1 MDQTKIAEKLQIIQ
15 DGINTEGDLIN
26 QIITAL
32 EGKSGS
38 GNNLTWKQIASLP
51 TVYAIE
57 DTENTIR
64 YLELPS
70 KKCWILFYRGAG
82 LYIYDTNDNN
92 AFGNDLIEMS
102 CTVIEESNTTYLQ
115 IATGWSDLFYTVIE
129 QTINDNTNDSPNEEE
144 KGICPS
150 ITLNFTASQW
160 SMGMTEMYID
170 HLSYYSKGELK
181 REIVDASSSISV
193 NIDDT
198 YTISNVDVDSLIT
211 LVVSAVHDP
220 YMSNYSNNIIHYDG
234 IESYGPSIILFSVND
249 TNPATAT
256 IEG

>member
-1 MDQTKIAEKLQIIQ
+1 MDQTQIAEKLQIIQ

-38 GNNLTWKQIASLP
+38 GNNLTWKQISSLP

-92 AFGNDLIEMS
+92 SFGNDLIEMS
-102 CTVIEESNTTYLQ
+102 CAVIEESNTTYLQ

-150 ITLNFTASQW
+150 ITLNFTTSPW
-160 SMGMTEMYID
+160 SMGMTEIQID

-181 REIVDASSSISV
+181 REVVDAVSSIVV
-193 NIDDT
+193 NINDT

-211 LVVSAVHDP
+211 LIVNAVHDP
-220 YMSNYSNNIIHYDG
+220 YLSNYSNNIIHYDG
-234 IESYGPSIILFSVND
+234 IESYSPSIILFSVND

>member
-1 MDQTKIAEKLQIIQ
+1 MDQTQIAEKLQIIQ
-15 DGINTEGDLIN
+15 DGINTESDLIN

-38 GNNLTWKQIASLP
+38 GNNLTWKQISSLP

-92 AFGNDLIEMS
+92 SFGNDLIEMS
-102 CTVIEESNTTYLQ
+102 CAVIEESNTTYLQ

-129 QTINDNTNDSPNEEE
+129 QTINDNTNDSSNKEE

-160 SMGMTEMYID
+160 SLGMTEMEIR

-181 REIVDASSSISV
+181 REILDNLSSVTI

-198 YTISNVDVDSLIT
+198 YTISNVDVGSLIT
-211 LVVSAVHDP
+211 LVADAVHTP
-220 YMSNYSNNIIHYDG
+220 YISNYSNNITYYNGIASYD
-234 IESYGPSIILFSVND
+234 SSIILFSVND
-249 TNPATAT
+249 TNPATVT
-256 IEG
+256 IEA